1 MFIKEEIYS
10 QLIKSIPVLCVDAIL
25 KRDNKYLLVKRNENP
40 LKGEWWVP
48 GGRVNIGEKLEAAI
62 NRKINDELS
71 LNIKSP
77 RLIGIYE
84 DFFNSSSFGEHL
96 YHTISF
102 VYEYNLDEVDIT
114 LDRTSS
120 DWSFRD
126 DLPERLINKMRLI
139 DG

>member
-120 DWSFRD
+120 EWSFRD

>member
-84 DFFNSSSFGEHL
+84 DFFNSLS
-96 YHTISF
+96 
-102 VYEYNLDEVDIT
+102 
-114 LDRTSS
+114 
-120 DWSFRD
+120 
-126 DLPERLINKMRLI
+126 
-139 DG
+139 

>member
-1 MFIKEEIYS
+1 VFIKEEIYS

>member
-1 MFIKEEIYS
+1 VFIKEEIYS

-120 DWSFRD
+120 EWSFRD